1 MVVVGKH
8 QRGRVMAIFS
18 KTFVVIFL
26 LASVGYAV
34 AFDNGVA
41 SIEKTEGLLKAR
53 HAQLEMALN
62 Q

>member
-1 MVVVGKH
+1 
-8 QRGRVMAIFS
+8 MAIFS
-18 KTFVVIFL
+18 KAFVVVFL
-26 LASVGYAV
+26 LACVGYAV

-41 SIEKTEGLLKAR
+41 SIEKTDGLLKAR